1 MPARHLSLRK
11 RFMAITSNERQK
23 FRQLLKGFIHVG
35 LRVQNHRLSEQCR
48 IQGQNFC
55 LLLLIALL
63 ANALEPDVELE
74 PLIDRKRTIESF
86 SDSDCWNFFE
96 TRKEDLPRLQIA
108 LRIPARVTLMNG
120 SSMSGKELM
129 LRGLYELVSGN
140 DQHDIAVVF
149 GGA

>member
-1 MPARHLSLRK
+1 MKFRKPARHLSLRK

-23 FRQLLKGFIHVG
+23 FRHLLKGFIHVG
-35 LRVQNHRLSEQCR
+35 LRLQTHRLSEQCR
-48 IQGQNFC
+48 TQGQNFC
-55 LLLLIALL
+55 LLLLIAML
-63 ANALEPDVELE
+63 AIALEPDVELE

-120 SSMSGKELM
+120 SSMSGEEL
-129 LRGLYELVSGN
+129 
-140 DQHDIAVVF
+140 
-149 GGA
+149 